1 MPTPIENHE
10 KWSRRFE
17 LVLSNPSK
25 IAEMDNSKVGETVET
40 CVGRL
45 RRVRMGGRST
55 PLYVLAILLWHAH
68 DRSPRIQVDV
78 EELLALALRISLDP
92 SFVQP
97 EWAIVLLGVLIAR
110 YEGDHKDREEVFRQ
124 CRLNL
129 RYLERSSTA
138 TIPVRRAAARLLE
151 CWDATFQE
159 GLDPVIQAGRAAW
172 PESSSI
178 SNIQPDRLEEMIT
191 EMNEILPASLTDR
204 ERRLYRLH
212 FERNGIWDMLGRIS
226 LR

>member
-78 EELLALALRISLDP
+78 EELLAARVDRGQHVALNPHIAGERRSLDRNAVRIKP
-92 SFVQP
+92 HG
-97 EWAIVLLGVLIAR
+97 AGGV
-110 YEGDHKDREEVFRQ
+110 E
-124 CRLNL
+124 
-129 RYLERSSTA
+129 
-138 TIPVRRAAARLLE
+138 
-151 CWDATFQE
+151 
-159 GLDPVIQAGRAAW
+159 
-172 PESSSI
+172 
-178 SNIQPDRLEEMIT
+178 
-191 EMNEILPASLTDR
+191 
-204 ERRLYRLH
+204 
-212 FERNGIWDMLGRIS
+212 
-226 LR
+226 